1 MGLIER
7 RSNMSKRAKIM
18 GLMAGMA
25 VLFSAV
31 PAAVSAKPTSGLDIV
46 PIIDQNFWQ
55 VESRESSNMPLGS
68 EGTYASAT
76 VDESGAITVKRT
88 EDARAMTVSVHSMP
102 VEMRPYLDLEK
113 NPYVYFDL
121 TCNTGWKITL
131 VINNQNVNIAPGI
144 MNAVAGSEE
153 VKRQSQAGEAGTYQG
168 KFNLYEYLSSS
179 MVTREI
185 PALEGG
191 VKSCY
196 APQIYLTL
204 VDNTED
210 HLSGEL
216 TVRQLSIGN
225 DDENAGDGLT
235 VGKELAVG
243 ADEEFAD
250 LTSSNTTHDSS
261 EQIFADGATATQGGT
276 DSTDSAGGSGNG
288 SSGSTDN
295 TVLYIVIAAV
305 CVVVVAGVIV
315 AVVLSKKKKG
325 GSNDQDGQQPPE
337 GDIPSSDSEP
347 Q

>member
-1 MGLIER
+1 MLKKRKILGL
-7 RSNMSKRAKIM
+7 AA
-18 GLMAGMA
+18 GLAVLMAAMP
-25 VLFSAV
+25 S
-31 PAAVSAKPTSGLDIV
+31 AVSAKPTSGLDIV
-46 PIIDQNFWQ
+46 PVAESDQNFW
-55 VESRESSNMPLGS
+55 VAESRDATNLSLDR
-68 EGTYASAT
+68 EGGYASAT
-76 VDESGAITVKRT
+76 FDENGAITVKRT
-88 EDARAMTVSVHSMP
+88 EDARAMTVSIHSAP
-102 VEMRPYLDLEK
+102 LLIRPSVNLEE

-121 TCNTGWKITL
+121 TCNTSWKITM
-131 VINNQNVNIAPGI
+131 VINNQSVNIAPGI
-144 MNAVAGSEE
+144 VNAVAGSEE
-153 VKRQSQAGEAGTYQG
+153 IRRQSQAGEAGTYQG

-288 SSGSTDN
+288 SSGSSDN

>member
-1 MGLIER
+1 
-7 RSNMSKRAKIM
+7 MSKRAKIM

-25 VLFSAV
+25 VLVSAV

-191 VKSCY
+191 VKSCR

-325 GSNDQDGQQPPE
+325 GSNDQDGQKPKD
-337 GDIPSSDSEP
+337 GDS
-347 Q
+347 QA

>member
-1 MGLIER
+1 MLKKRKILGL
-7 RSNMSKRAKIM
+7 AA
-18 GLMAGMA
+18 GLAVLMAAMP
-25 VLFSAV
+25 S
-31 PAAVSAKPTSGLDIV
+31 AVSAKPTSGLDIV
-46 PIIDQNFWQ
+46 PVAESDQNFW
-55 VESRESSNMPLGS
+55 VAESRDATNLSLDR
-68 EGTYASAT
+68 EGGYASAT
-76 VDESGAITVKRT
+76 FDENGAITVKRT
-88 EDARAMTVSVHSMP
+88 EDARAMTVSIHSAP
-102 VEMRPYLDLEK
+102 LLIRPSVNLEE

-121 TCNTGWKITL
+121 TCNTSWKITL
-131 VINNQNVNIAPGI
+131 VVNNQNVNIAPGI
-144 MNAVAGSEE
+144 VNAVAGSEE

-185 PALEGG
+185 PELNGG
-191 VKSCY
+191 VESCR

-225 DDENAGDGLT
+225 DDENAGDGLKIS
-235 VGKELAVG
+235 GELAVG

-261 EQIFADGATATQGGT
+261 ELIFADGATATQAST
-276 DSTDSAGGSGNG
+276 ASTDSAGGSGDGSTG
-288 SSGSTDN
+288 SSDN

-325 GSNDQDGQQPPE
+325 GSNDQDGQKPTD
-337 GDIPSSDSEP
+337 GDT
-347 Q
+347 QA

>member
-1 MGLIER
+1 M
-7 RSNMSKRAKIM
+7 
-18 GLMAGMA
+18 
-25 VLFSAV
+25 
-31 PAAVSAKPTSGLDIV
+31 
-46 PIIDQNFWQ
+46 
-55 VESRESSNMPLGS
+55 
-68 EGTYASAT
+68 
-76 VDESGAITVKRT
+76 
-88 EDARAMTVSVHSMP
+88 
-102 VEMRPYLDLEK
+102 
-113 NPYVYFDL
+113 
-121 TCNTGWKITL
+121 

-144 MNAVAGSEE
+144 TNAVAGSEE
-153 VKRQSQAGEAGTYQG
+153 IRRQSQAGEAGTYQG

-243 ADEEFAD
+243 LDEEFAD

-276 DSTDSAGGSGNG
+276 ASTDSAGSSGDGSTG
-288 SSGSTDN
+288 SSDN

-325 GSNDQDGQQPPE
+325 GSNDQDGQKPTD
-337 GDIPSSDSEP
+337 GDT
-347 Q
+347 QA

>member
-1 MGLIER
+1 
-7 RSNMSKRAKIM
+7 
-18 GLMAGMA
+18 
-25 VLFSAV
+25 
-31 PAAVSAKPTSGLDIV
+31 
-46 PIIDQNFWQ
+46 
-55 VESRESSNMPLGS
+55 
-68 EGTYASAT
+68 
-76 VDESGAITVKRT
+76 
-88 EDARAMTVSVHSMP
+88 MTVSIHSAP
-102 VEMRPYLDLEK
+102 AEMRLNVNLKE

-121 TCNTGWKITL
+121 TCNTSWKITL
-131 VINNQNVNIAPGI
+131 VVNNQNVNIAPGI
-144 MNAVAGSEE
+144 VNAVAGSEE

-179 MVTREI
+179 MVSREI
-185 PALEGG
+185 PELNGG
-191 VKSCY
+191 VESCR

-225 DDENAGDGLT
+225 DDENAGDGLKIS
-235 VGKELAVG
+235 GELAVG

-261 EQIFADGATATQGGT
+261 ELIFADGATATQAST
-276 DSTDSAGGSGNG
+276 ASTDSAGDSGDGSTG
-288 SSGSTDN
+288 SSDN

-325 GSNDQDGQQPPE
+325 GSNDQDGQKPTD
-337 GDIPSSDSEP
+337 GDT
-347 Q
+347 QA